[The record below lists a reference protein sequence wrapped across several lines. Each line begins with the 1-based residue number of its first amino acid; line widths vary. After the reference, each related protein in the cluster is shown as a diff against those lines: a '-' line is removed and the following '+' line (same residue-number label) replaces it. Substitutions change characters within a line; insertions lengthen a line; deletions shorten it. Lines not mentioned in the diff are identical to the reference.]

1 MAKRKKA
8 MYGTN
13 TYAPAKK
20 TRRRFKKPPLNHRK
34 KLRPSE
40 SRMKKQEDM
49 EEIEL
54 NLLATC

>member
-1 MAKRKKA
+1 MAKKRA

-13 TYAPAKK
+13 AYAPTKK

-40 SRMKKQEDM
+40 SRMKK
-49 EEIEL
+49 
-54 NLLATC
+54 AGG